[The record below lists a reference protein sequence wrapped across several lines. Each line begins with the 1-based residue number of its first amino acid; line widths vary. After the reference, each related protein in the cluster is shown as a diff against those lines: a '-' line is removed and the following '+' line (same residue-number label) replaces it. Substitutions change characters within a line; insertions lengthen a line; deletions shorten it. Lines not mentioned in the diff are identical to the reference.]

1 MRREW
6 SLPAAVAL
14 GWGLVVAVASYAI
27 VRAVQCIVA
36 PDPNPAAAV
45 WSAHAGYFWRVATV
59 CYAGG
64 NAAFITFLLARRQ
77 PQKFARALP
86 RAVGISA
93 SLLALQATF
102 FP

>member
-36 PDPNPAAAV
+36 PDPNPIAIV

-64 NAAFITFLLARRQ
+64 NAAFIMFLLARRQ
-77 PQKFARALP
+77 PEKLAIKLTDVTMVGAR
-86 RAVGISA
+86 
-93 SLLALQATF
+93 
-102 FP
+102 